1 MSATFLIATSNRGKV
16 REFKK
21 LVGTQLQFFT
31 PTDPTILERVP
42 KAPKVAEDGNTYFE
56 NGLAKALRYYETYR
70 MPVLSDDSG
79 LEVDCL
85 DGGPGVHSAV
95 YGGENLSP
103 AERWAHLLTAIRKS
117 GAAQPWSARFRCVL
131 CYFDGKNTP
140 WFVQGVCEGRI
151 LPEPVGTEGFG
162 YDPLFWSED
171 LKMGFGSATEEQKNP
186 VSHRGRAIKAFQAE
200 YSRRFSL

>member
-1 MSATFLIATSNRGKV
+1 M
-16 REFKK
+16 
-21 LVGTQLQFFT
+21 
-31 PTDPTILERVP
+31 
-42 KAPKVAEDGNTYFE
+42 
-56 NGLAKALRYYETYR
+56 
-70 MPVLSDDSG
+70 
-79 LEVDCL
+79 
-85 DGGPGVHSAV
+85 
-95 YGGENLSP
+95 
-103 AERWAHLLTAIRKS
+103 AHLLTAIRKS

-171 LKMGFGSATEEQKNP
+171 IKDGFWLGNRRTKNP

-200 YSRRFSL
+200 